1 MPKVKPSEDIRPLS
15 EFRAKMAA
23 FIDQVRDTGRPV
35 FLTEHGRS
43 AAVLLA
49 VSEYEAM
56 VEELELLRDVRIAER
71 QLARGRGLAH
81 GRAKTELKRRLRK

>member
-35 FLTEHGRS
+35 VLTEHGRS
-43 AAVLLA
+43 AAVLLS
-49 VSEYEAM
+49 VSEYEAL
-56 VEELELLRDVRIAER
+56 VEELELLRDVRIAEQ
-71 QLARGRGLAH
+71 QLACGRGMAH

>member
-49 VSEYEAM
+49 VSEYEAL
-56 VEELELLRDVRIAER
+56 VEALELLPDVRFR
-71 QLARGRGLAH
+71 
-81 GRAKTELKRRLRK
+81 RAL

>member
-49 VSEYEAM
+49 VSEYEAL
-56 VEELELLRDVRIAER
+56 VEELELPRDVRIAER
-71 QLARGRGLAH
+71 QLARGRGVAH
-81 GRAKTELKRRLRK
+81 GRATTELKRRLRR